1 MAIPYMKPAF
11 GFKAQ
16 LPIKSKSNRYG
27 VESLNCVCPVLAFA
41 GSFLNYLD
49 KASLRLLWSPGKRRR
64 RKAPLHDDSANIKAE
79 FTHCTSQ
86 VRATS
91 QVRVRVR
98 FSFFFL
104 IFILFSYFRFHFDSC
119 FHNAG
124 TIMCRLLFDTLYTK
138 RDIFRVNAIARVHSR

>member
-1 MAIPYMKPAF
+1 MAIPYLKPAF
-11 GFKAQ
+11 GFKSQ

-49 KASLRLLWSPGKRRR
+49 KASLRLLWSPGKRSR
-64 RKAPLHDDSANIKAE
+64 RKAHLHNDSANIKAE

-91 QVRVRVR
+91 EVRVRVR
-98 FSFFFL
+98 FSFFFKFYFYFL
-104 IFILFSYFRFHFDSC
+104 IFVFILILAF
-119 FHNAG
+119 
-124 TIMCRLLFDTLYTK
+124 IMPG
-138 RDIFRVNAIARVHSR
+138 